1 MEEFDHLPCDP
12 RPRAIP
18 TQTVLISCAALVVPL
33 TAEAFFPDQAA
44 TALAAGMA
52 LLTLAQIVTIMG
64 GNRVENWPMLL
75 SIVTA
80 YITISLGIGFLSE
93 QLHQQRTIAERLAH
107 TDELTGAPNRRFADI
122 FIEKE
127 FAAAQRGR
135 SLTIVLFDL
144 DHFKAHNDRYGHPA
158 ADETLRAFAEIL
170 LARTRLS
177 NLSARY
183 GGEEF
188 LSVLSDCTAAGA
200 LHFVSQ
206 VRERLRSTTPW
217 PPRSP

>member
-1 MEEFDHLPCDP
+1 
-12 RPRAIP
+12 
-18 TQTVLISCAALVVPL
+18 VP
-33 TAEAFFPDQAA
+33 AFLLSYHSGWKGAA

-177 NLSARY
+177 NLSGPLRGQARRARHR
-183 GGEEF
+183 
-188 LSVLSDCTAAGA
+188 S
-200 LHFVSQ
+200 
-206 VRERLRSTTPW
+206 RLRRRVGIPPQGSLSGGSRRDVIRSAGRAI
-217 PPRSP
+217 PPRGVRGEASQDGEAGTSSSR